1 MLKLNRSPFPL
12 SANHFPV
19 SPNDLP
25 VRVEKNRNNYLNCK
39 EKNFSFFY
47 LIPSSRGMGGKTMT
61 ISADTESHLNNQI
74 EEQKK
79 QINTKD
85 QQLEQERKKKSPYKD
100 WIQLD
105 RNIGID
111 ALYSLMCNH
120 PTSAKIFLLFIKFI
134 GNSNSVIISN
144 SLLQELSG
152 LKKSAVYSALQY
164 LQEHN
169 YLKTIPIGHG
179 VVAYTVNPEICWHSY
194 GNRVKTAEFNAKVV
208 IDAEIDGKKIADYL
222 KNQKKIF
229 APSISSASNIEVKSS
244 IEEPIQDELPF

>member
-1 MLKLNRSPFPL
+1 MSI
-12 SANHFPV
+12 S
-19 SPNDLP
+19 
-25 VRVEKNRNNYLNCK
+25 VE
-39 EKNFSFFY
+39 
-47 LIPSSRGMGGKTMT
+47 
-61 ISADTESHLNNQI
+61 TETHLNNQI

-79 QINTKD
+79 QINTKE

-105 RNIGID
+105 RNVGID

-120 PTSAKIFLLFIKFI
+120 PTSAKIFLLFVKFI

-144 SLLQELSG
+144 TLLQELSG
-152 LKKSAVYSALQY
+152 LKKSAVYGALQY

-208 IDAEIDGKKIADYL
+208 IDAQIDGKKLADYL
-222 KNQKKIF
+222 NKQKKIF
-229 APSISSASNIEVKSS
+229 APSISGTEATSIEVKSS
-244 IEEPIQDELPF
+244 IEEPIQDDLPF